1 MSRHVCFCVALLLL
15 VSGRV
20 CAMKEDTASADQMV
34 FDKVLQD
41 SRETDLKSGHEGE
54 AARRAAAQKKVE
66 DLRNIPP
73 ERVQDW
79 IDGKLS
85 AAELEK
91 VAALP
96 QMKGAE
102 VNMTMPR
109 TRVNRLVLLSVAT
122 LILTLLYGL
131 HRRRTLKA
139 AVTKDD
145 GQKGSDSSNANAAHR
160 TWTIEH

>member
-34 FDKVLQD
+34 LDKVMSD

-54 AARRAAAQKKVE
+54 AARRAAAQIKVE

-91 VAALP
+91 VAALS
-96 QMKGAE
+96 QKKLAE

-109 TRVNRLVLLSVAT
+109 TRVNRLALLSVAT
-122 LILTLLYGL
+122 LILTLLYGF

-139 AVTKDD
+139 AITRGA
-145 GQKGSDSSNANAAHR
+145 GQKVSDSINASAAHR
-160 TWTIEH
+160 TWTIER

>member
-1 MSRHVCFCVALLLL
+1 MRRHLCCCVALLLL

-20 CAMKEDTASADQMV
+20 CAMKEETALADQMV
-34 FDKVLQD
+34 LDKVLRD
-41 SRETDLKSGHEGE
+41 ARETDLKSGHEGE
-54 AARRAAAQKKVE
+54 TARRAAAQKKVE

-96 QMKGAE
+96 QKKTAE
-102 VNMTMPR
+102 VNMRLPR
-109 TRVNRLVLLSVAT
+109 TRINRLALLSVVT
-122 LILTLLYGL
+122 LLLTLLYGVY
-131 HRRRTLKA
+131 RRRTLKA
-139 AVTKDD
+139 AITK
-145 GQKGSDSSNANAAHR
+145 GPVNNLSHAPHR
-160 TWTIEH
+160 TWTIER

>member
-1 MSRHVCFCVALLLL
+1 MRRDVCCCVALLLL
-15 VSGRV
+15 GSGRV
-20 CAMKEDTASADQMV
+20 CAMKEEAASADQMV
-34 FDKVLQD
+34 LDQVLRD
-41 SRETDLKSGHEGE
+41 GRETDLKSGHEGE

-96 QMKGAE
+96 QKKLAE
-102 VNMTMPR
+102 VNMRLPP
-109 TRVNRLVLLSVAT
+109 TRVNRLALLSVAT
-122 LILTLLYGL
+122 LLLTLLYGVY
-131 HRRRTLKA
+131 RRRTLKA
-139 AVTKDD
+139 AVTKGN
-145 GQKGSDSSNANAAHR
+145 GQNVSNSPNAKHR